1 MDAAKAADDKAAA
14 AQKAADDE
22 AAARKSA
29 IEALDFAGVE
39 GTQEG
44 ATIKFVD
51 KISQADGIV
60 SAELGELVFNSAY
73 NASTNKAATMSDVTA
88 AVADLNGA
96 MHFEGVYEEL
106 PTVNHE
112 GAAFV
117 AGDVIIVGKTEYVYS
132 NGAFVE
138 LGDEGAIAAALS
150 ALTLSETGAA
160 DKTLKISQ
168 DNGKVSATEIAIQI
182 AKSQVTDLEKDLKA
196 LADEDDRL
204 EGLIGDNA
212 DAIAAINGDDT
223 GKSMRAV
230 ATEEA
235 VKAVQALDK
244 ENAAQDG
251 KYISAIS
258 QVDGVV
264 TATYADLPVIP
275 ALSHTDSTA
284 TTPTAEHVAVVADI
298 SVDGHTITDT
308 RVNVAT
314 TAGVA
319 AAIAKL
325 DADLNVSDAK
335 KVMTGVTEVDGVL
348 TGIDEVALADIAFS
362 GNVKDLKQD
371 TNSYVVFNC
380 GSSSVNV

>member
-1 MDAAKAADDKAAA
+1 
-14 AQKAADDE
+14 
-22 AAARKSA
+22 
-29 IEALDFAGVE
+29 
-39 GTQEG
+39 
-44 ATIKFVD
+44 
-51 KISQADGIV
+51 
-60 SAELGELVFNSAY
+60 
-73 NASTNKAATMSDVTA
+73 
-88 AVADLNGA
+88 
-96 MHFEGVYEEL
+96 
-106 PTVNHE
+106 
-112 GAAFV
+112 
-117 AGDVIIVGKTEYVYS
+117 
-132 NGAFVE
+132 
-138 LGDEGAIAAALS
+138 
-150 ALTLSETGAA
+150 
-160 DKTLKISQ
+160 
-168 DNGKVSATEIAIQI
+168 
-182 AKSQVTDLEKDLKA
+182 
-196 LADEDDRL
+196 
-204 EGLIGDNA
+204 
-212 DAIAAINGDDT
+212 
-223 GKSMRAV
+223 MRAV

-244 ENAAQDG
+244 ENAAQAG

-258 QVDGVV
+258 QADGIV

-284 TTPTAEHVAVVADI
+284 TTPTEEHVAVVADI

-325 DADLNVSDAK
+325 DADLNVSDAN